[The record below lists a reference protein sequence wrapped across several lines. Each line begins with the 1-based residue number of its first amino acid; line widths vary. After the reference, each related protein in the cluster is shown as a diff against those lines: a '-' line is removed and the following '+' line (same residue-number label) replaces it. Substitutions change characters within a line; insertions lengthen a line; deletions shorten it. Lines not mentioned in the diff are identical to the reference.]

1 MMRILLMLTGVSG
14 FLSVALGAFGAHGL
28 KQVLSPDM
36 MAVFQTGVH
45 YQITHTLAALAAL
58 ILFQLFENQKFL
70 SAAKL
75 YLFGIVL
82 FSGSLYVMTLSGLR
96 MLGMVTPVGGLL
108 LLVAWAMLVLGAF
121 QIKVDKQ

>member
-1 MMRILLMLTGVSG
+1 MRILLMLTGVSG

-121 QIKVDKQ
+121 QIKVDK